1 MEYAEL
7 RLYDKYGGNKKENK
21 EDKKINSNNINEG
34 ETIKKYRRKV
44 IEQREEIKKYQKEI
58 AILKNKLEA
67 RN

>member
-21 EDKKINSNNINEG
+21 EDEKINSNNKNE
-34 ETIKKYRRKV
+34 ETIKKYRKKV
-44 IEQREEIKKYQKEI
+44 IEQREEIKKYQREI
-58 AILKNKLEA
+58 AILKSNLEA